1 MLLQYANHLLTL
13 LLRYDLVA
21 QVEKKTKTKTM
32 PKMTRQRT
40 KHVEHVTNLS
50 PFDKNMIDKSEDLKG
65 K

>member
-1 MLLQYANHLLTL
+1 MPL
-13 LLRYDLVA
+13 YDLVA
-21 QVEKKTKTKTM
+21 QVEVRTKTKTM

-65 K
+65 R